1 MRYKRIGTSGLA
13 VSELCLGTNTFGG
26 GKQEFWK
33 TLGGL
38 EQDAVNAIV
47 AHACEA
53 GINFIDT
60 ANTYS
65 QGESEERVGQA
76 IKDLKLRREDLVIA
90 TKIGGR
96 VGPGPNAAGASRSH
110 LLAEVENSL
119 RRLKVDYLDICMLHF
134 FDPATSLEESLR
146 TLDRLV
152 RDGKV
157 RYLGCSNFAAWE
169 TMKAL
174 GLSEREGLE
183 RFEMVESHWSLAT
196 RELEREVV
204 PLVLDQKLGLLVWGP
219 LLGGLLTGK
228 FSRDG
233 ARPAEGRS
241 AGQIPPVLSREKVFD
256 VVDTL
261 RAVATPRGVT
271 PGHIALAWL
280 LHQPAVT
287 SVLFGSRSVAQVAD
301 NLKAVEIKLS
311 PEELAALD
319 RATALTPDYGSW
331 LVQHARK
338 DRAQL
343 LRSPSEQ

>member
-26 GKQEFWK
+26 ADHEFWK
-33 TLGGL
+33 TMGGL
-38 EQDAVNAIV
+38 GQDDVNAIV
-47 AHACEA
+47 ARACEA
-53 GINFIDT
+53 GVNFIDT
-60 ANTYS
+60 ANTYA
-65 QGESEERVGQA
+65 QGESEQRVGQA
-76 IKDLKLRREDLVIA
+76 LKDLKLRREDVIIA

-96 VGPGPNAAGASRSH
+96 LGAGPNAAGASRAH

-119 RRLKVDYLDICMLHF
+119 RRLKVDYLDICMLHY
-134 FDPATSLEESLR
+134 FDPATPLEESLR

-174 GLSEREGLE
+174 GVSEREGLE
-183 RFEMVESHWSLAT
+183 RFAMIESHWSLAT

-228 FSRDG
+228 FSREG
-233 ARPAEGRS
+233 VGPAEARS
-241 AGQIPPVLSREKVFD
+241 AGQVPPVLSRERVFD
-256 VVDTL
+256 VVDAL

-271 PGHIALAWL
+271 PGQIALAWL

-301 NLKAVEIKLS
+301 NLGAVQSKLS
-311 PEELAALD
+311 PDELAALD
-319 RATALTPDYGSW
+319 RATALTLDYGPW
-331 LVQHARK
+331 LVQHARM

-343 LRSPSEQ
+343 G

>member
-1 MRYKRIGTSGLA
+1 MRYKLIGSTGLA

-26 GKQEFWK
+26 GDQEFWK

-38 EQDAVNAIV
+38 GQEAVNAIV
-47 AHACEA
+47 AHAREA
-53 GINFIDT
+53 GVNFIDT

-65 QGESEERVGQA
+65 NGESEQRVGQA

-96 VGPGPNAAGASRSH
+96 VGTSPNAAGASRSH
-110 LLAEVENSL
+110 LLAEVDNSL
-119 RRLKVDYLDICMLHF
+119 RRLKVDYIDICMMHY
-134 FDPATSLEESLR
+134 FDPATPLDESLR

-174 GLSEREGLE
+174 GISEREGLE
-183 RFEMVESHWSLAT
+183 RFAMIESHWSLAT

-204 PLVLDQKLGLLVWGP
+204 PLVRDQKLGLLVWGP

-233 ARPAEGRS
+233 VGTAEGRS
-241 AGQIPPVLSREKVFD
+241 AGQVPAVLSRERVFN
-256 VVDTL
+256 VVDAL
-261 RAVATPRGVT
+261 RAVATPREVT
-271 PGHIALAWL
+271 PGQIALAWL

-319 RATALTPDYGSW
+319 GASALTPDYGSW
-331 LVQHARK
+331 LVGHARM
-338 DRAQL
+338 DRSQL
-343 LRSPSEQ
+343 L

>member
-1 MRYKRIGTSGLA
+1 MRYKRIGRTGLA

-26 GKQEFWK
+26 GNQEFWK

-38 EQDAVNAIV
+38 EQSAVNSIV
-47 AHACEA
+47 AHASEA

-65 QGESEERVGQA
+65 NGESEERVGQT

-90 TKIGGR
+90 TKVGGR
-96 VGPGPNAAGASRSH
+96 VGAGPNAAGASRSH
-110 LLAEVENSL
+110 LLSAVEMSL
-119 RRLKVDYLDICMLHF
+119 RRLKLDYIDICMIHF
-134 FDPATSLEESLR
+134 FDPATRLEESLQ

-174 GLSEREGLE
+174 GISEREGLE
-183 RFEMVESHWSLAT
+183 RFEMIESHWSLAT

-204 PLVLDQKLGLLVWGP
+204 PLVLDQELGLLVWGP

-233 ARPAEGRS
+233 VGPAEARS
-241 AGQIPPVLSREKVFD
+241 AGQVPPVLSREHVFSVID
-256 VVDTL
+256 AL
-261 RAVATPRGVT
+261 RSIATPRGAT
-271 PGHIALAWL
+271 PGQVALAWL

-311 PEELAALD
+311 LEEMATLD
-319 RATALTPDYGSW
+319 RATQLTPDYGPW
-331 LVQHARK
+331 LVQHARV

-343 LRSPSEQ
+343 L

>member
-1 MRYKRIGTSGLA
+1 MRYKRIGTTGLA

-26 GKQEFWK
+26 GSQEFWK

-38 EQDAVNAIV
+38 EQKTVNAIV
-47 AHACEA
+47 AHVIEA

-60 ANTYS
+60 ADTYS
-65 QGESEERVGQA
+65 NGESEERVGQA
-76 IKDLKLRREDLVIA
+76 IKDLKLPRESLVIA
-90 TKIGGR
+90 TKVGGR
-96 VGPGPNAAGASRSH
+96 MGAGPNAAGASRSH
-110 LLAEVENSL
+110 LLCAVEDSL
-119 RRLKVDYLDICMLHF
+119 RRLKLDYIDICMIHF
-134 FDPATSLEESLR
+134 FDPATRLAESLR
-146 TLDRLV
+146 TLDQLV

-174 GLSEREGLE
+174 GVSEREGLE

-204 PLVLDQKLGLLVWGP
+204 PLVLDQRLGLLVWGP

-233 ARPAEGRS
+233 AGPAQGRS
-241 AGQIPPVLSREKVFD
+241 GGQLPPVLSREHVFGVID
-256 VVDTL
+256 VL
-261 RAVATPRGVT
+261 HSIATPRGAT
-271 PGHIALAWL
+271 PGQIALAWL

-287 SVLFGSRSVAQVAD
+287 SVLFGSRSVAQAAD

-311 PEELAALD
+311 PEEMATLD
-319 RATALTPDYGSW
+319 RATQLPPDYGPW
-331 LVQHARK
+331 LVHQARA
-338 DRAQL
+338 DRARL
-343 LRSPSEQ
+343 L

>member
-1 MRYKRIGTSGLA
+1 MRYKRLGKSGLA

-26 GKQEFWK
+26 GSQEFWK

-38 EQDAVNAIV
+38 GQEAVNAIV
-47 AHACEA
+47 AHACAA

-65 QGESEERVGQA
+65 NGESEERVGQA
-76 IKDLKLRREDLVIA
+76 IKDLGLRRNDLIIA

-96 VGPGPNAAGASRSH
+96 VGTGPNAAGASRSH

-119 RRLKVDYLDICMLHF
+119 RRLQVDYLDICMMHY
-134 FDPATSLEESLR
+134 FDPATPLEESLR
-146 TLDRLV
+146 TLDGLV

-157 RYLGCSNFAAWE
+157 RHLGCSNFAAWE

-183 RFEMVESHWSLAT
+183 RFELVESHWSLAT
-196 RELEREVV
+196 RELEREIL
-204 PLVLDQKLGLLVWGP
+204 PLVVDQKLGLLVWGP

-233 ARPAEGRS
+233 AAPGETRS
-241 AGQIPPVLSREKVFD
+241 AGQVPPVLNRDRVFD
-256 VVDTL
+256 VVDAL
-261 RAVATPRGVT
+261 RAVATPRGVA
-271 PGHIALAWL
+271 PGQIALAWT

-301 NLKAVEIKLS
+301 NLKAVEITLS
-311 PEELAALD
+311 PEELATLD
-319 RATALTPDYGSW
+319 QATALTPDYGSW
-331 LVQHARK
+331 LVRHARL
-338 DRAQL
+338 DRSQL
-343 LRSPSEQ
+343 V